1 MKLNSPPTTF
11 CVVAVATEARRQ
23 KVSALKAQS
32 VFCNVGT
39 TTSPSALACATDIAM
54 DKNKIAAKLR
64 GREFEIEGIDAEGII
79 HCKQKVI
86 RLRDRSKVE
95 ILITSCNV
103 PDNNITCLAHVKQK
117 TYTTVFKPIFEDDSK
132 LVPVKNSGILILH
145 STFYDNNFIGKNYIY
160 CDGDTEQ
167 IIKKKKQKIAAYKIG
182 DEDGNF
188 YFQPDNS
195 FSLLDRAVV
204 RSCVSKLVGKELTVS
219 SANSTEIKR
228 VGHTNS
234 KESKN

>member
-1 MKLNSPPTTF
+1 MAF
-11 CVVAVATEARRQ
+11 
-23 KVSALKAQS
+23 
-32 VFCNVGT
+32 
-39 TTSPSALACATDIAM
+39 ATDIAM

-64 GREFEIEGIDAEGII
+64 GREFEVEGIDAEGII

-86 RLRDRSKVE
+86 LLKDGSKVE

-103 PDNNITCLAHVKQK
+103 PDNNITCLARVKQE
-117 TYTTVFKPIFEDDSK
+117 TYTTVFIPIFEDGSK

-160 CDGDTEQ
+160 CGGDTEE

-188 YFQPDNS
+188 
-195 FSLLDRAVV
+195 
-204 RSCVSKLVGKELTVS
+204 
-219 SANSTEIKR
+219 
-228 VGHTNS
+228 
-234 KESKN
+234 